1 MQLQICNGLICCL
14 ETFVPILSYWSGLK
28 CEVVEICCKNLKLL
42 QENSCLCP
50 FSLHCSSNF
59 QQCSSCNTLLVFLK
73 FCWLCIPTYNEL
85 ANSGLNLSGLKFK
98 LIDPPEIIDHYHNP
112 LLHSGQKCFVWV
124 ACLWSKMPMLQRVGM
139 RKGGEPLPV
148 AFQYLIFMIW
158 RPCDLNLVQPPTHPY
173 MQM

>member
-1 MQLQICNGLICCL
+1 MVSVKKLNFDDPFYKKGSVLVICRFHFIDFFRKYNSKNDVVFGYFISSKIQMQLQICNGLICCL

-50 FSLHCSSNF
+50 FSLHCSSTF

-85 ANSGLNLSGLKFK
+85 ANSGLTSSGLKGVSSK
-98 LIDPPEIIDHYHNP
+98 P
-112 LLHSGQKCFVWV
+112 SGNYILGPDFCF
-124 ACLWSKMPMLQRVGM
+124 SS
-139 RKGGEPLPV
+139 
-148 AFQYLIFMIW
+148 
-158 RPCDLNLVQPPTHPY
+158 
-173 MQM
+173 